1 MNFQK
6 ALEELLKYLGEYPEF
21 EFHELFLKEISNL
34 LKKELKGQEKD
45 FFKQMLTQ
53 FDNIKQFRKEIITVG
68 DNELLSHI
76 GDELSLYSIHIKK
89 GSKFNVRLL
98 MFFNNDNPTFLC
110 AFYEKSGKRQT
121 GYEKFIKIAKKRY
134 NELRGEW

>member
-6 ALEELLKYLGEYPEF
+6 ALEELLKYLGKYPTF
-21 EFHELFLKEISNL
+21 EFHELFLKDISNL

-45 FFKQMLTQ
+45 FFKQILTQ

-68 DNELLSHI
+68 DNELLSHV
-76 GDELSLYSIHIKK
+76 GDELTLYSIHIKK

-98 MFFNNDNPTFLC
+98 MFFNGDNPTFLC
-110 AFYEKSGKRQT
+110 AFYEKGGKRQT
-121 GYEKFIKIAKKRY
+121 GYDKFIKIAKKRY
-134 NELRGEW
+134 SGLKGE

>member
-6 ALEELLKYLGEYPEF
+6 ALEELLKYLGEYPAF
-21 EFHELFLKEISNL
+21 EFHELFLKDISNL

-98 MFFNNDNPTFLC
+98 MFSNNDNPTFLC

-134 NELRGEW
+134 NELKGEW